1 VTGSALLAA
10 LLAGIAVC
18 LLLPPSPRRPPAGHQ
33 PAAAVGEGQDL
44 LATFKPLLAVAA
56 AALPILVLGGAAGA
70 VVGVLVATLVWRVLG
85 SRETAQERRRREQVA
100 RALPHVVDLMAV
112 ALAGGAAPAGAVGSV
127 AAAVDGPVRDELVSV
142 QRSLAL
148 GKDPAE
154 VWRDVGRRPGVGP
167 LGRAMTR
174 AVESGS
180 SVSEA
185 LHRLAEDQHRT
196 ARAEVE
202 SRARAVGVKAAVPLG
217 LCLLPAFVLVGV
229 VPLVAGTV
237 IALVTP

>member
-1 VTGSALLAA
+1 VTGSAFLAA

-18 LLLPPSPRRPPAGHQ
+18 CLLPPPARRPPTGHQ
-33 PAAAVGEGQDL
+33 PVATVGAGHDL
-44 LATFKPLLAVAA
+44 LGASKPLLAVAA
-56 AALPILVLGGAAGA
+56 AALPALVLGGAPGA
-70 VVGVLVATLVWRVLG
+70 VGGVLVAALVWRVLG
-85 SRETAQERRRREQVA
+85 SRETVKERRRREEVA

-127 AAAVDGPVRDELVSV
+127 AAAVDGPVRDELLSV
-142 QRSLAL
+142 QRSLAV
-148 GKDPAE
+148 GKDPAG
-154 VWRDVGRRPGVGP
+154 VWRDVGRRPGAGA

-174 AVESGS
+174 AAESGS

-185 LHRLAEDQHRT
+185 LHRLAEDLHRT

-237 IALVTP
+237 VALVTP